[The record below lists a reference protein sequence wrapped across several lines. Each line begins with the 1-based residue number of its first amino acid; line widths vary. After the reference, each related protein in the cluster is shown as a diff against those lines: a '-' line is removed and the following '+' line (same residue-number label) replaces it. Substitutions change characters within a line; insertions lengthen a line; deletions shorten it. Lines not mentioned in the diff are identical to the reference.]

1 MIWGRRRVVDLF
13 LGDCVVFGGSRI
25 LIAFFG
31 AFGLGCL
38 ILGVTDTWRSMGPWL
53 LGPIALLF
61 AAWTMN
67 QQLAI
72 GERGFRYVGPFRKLE
87 ATWSN
92 VDSIDVQRN
101 GQVSVLV
108 VGMSDGS
115 RAGSRSVRI
124 GLMFSAGSGEISDQ
138 MMARR
143 LASLADRSGPAASP
157 RPDAVDAR

>member
-1 MIWGRRRVVDLF
+1 
-13 LGDCVVFGGSRI
+13 
-25 LIAFFG
+25 
-31 AFGLGCL
+31 
-38 ILGVTDTWRSMGPWL
+38 
-53 LGPIALLF
+53 
-61 AAWTMN
+61 
-67 QQLAI
+67 
-72 GERGFRYVGPFRKLE
+72 
-87 ATWSN
+87 
-92 VDSIDVQRN
+92 
-101 GQVSVLV
+101 V